1 MELLLLILFIVLI
14 MGCFSKDEKA
24 TQSAWQWLKRIVVA
38 YVVLISLTT
47 LLPQL
52 QNFKLGGE

>member
-24 TQSAWQWLKRIVVA
+24 RTSSQQ
-38 YVVLISLTT
+38 
-47 LLPQL
+47 QL
-52 QNFKLGGE
+52 SKELGKAIWRLFR